1 MSVVLLFLLLFV
13 VVCMKNL
20 MHNENEQDKYIIE
33 MTYPLKPL
41 RLLMGDAVEA
51 AEFSVDNAKS
61 ETM

>member
-1 MSVVLLFLLLFV
+1 
-13 VVCMKNL
+13 MKNF